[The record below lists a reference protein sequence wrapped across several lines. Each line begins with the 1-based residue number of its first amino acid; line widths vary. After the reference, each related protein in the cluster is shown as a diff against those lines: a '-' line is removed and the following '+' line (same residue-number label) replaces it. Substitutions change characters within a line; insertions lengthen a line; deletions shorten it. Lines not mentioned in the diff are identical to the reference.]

1 MPSPEPR
8 GGHEAAEIS
17 RRDGRGGGVADGG
30 ARAASRQAPR
40 IGFLGAGL
48 NAPQAIENYQAFLIR
63 LRELGFVDGQTV
75 VIERGLIDDPRGTF
89 VAAAELMR
97 SQPDLIVASGP
108 EASLQAVVG
117 ASRAIPVVMMA
128 INFDPIARGYVTS
141 LTRPGGN
148 ITGVVYRQL
157 ELAEKQVEI
166 LNQTFPERNRLAI
179 FFDAQSADQFGAAE
193 RSAKALKIET
203 LALKLENPPYDFA
216 AAFRSATA
224 GMAQMVLVLST
235 PHFVRHVTW
244 IAELAVEH
252 RLPTMFISRGYV
264 EAGGLMSYGADFPT
278 MYRKTAEYVA
288 KILKG
293 ERPADLPVEQ
303 ATKFETVVNLK
314 TAKTIG
320 VELPTSILLRA
331 DKVIE

>member
-1 MPSPEPR
+1 MKRREFITLLGGAAAAPLWPR
-8 GGHEAAEIS
+8 GVSAQ
-17 RRDGRGGGVADGG
+17 
-30 ARAASRQAPR
+30 QAGKIPR

-48 NAPQAIENYQAFLIR
+48 NAPQTIENYQAFLIR
-63 LRELGFVDGQTV
+63 LRELGFSDGQTM
-75 VIERGLIDDPRGTF
+75 VIERRPTDDPRGTF

-166 LNQTFPERNRLAI
+166 LKQTFPERKRLAI

-193 RSAKALKIET
+193 RSAKALKIEI

-224 GMAQMVLVLST
+224 GKAQVVLVLSS
-235 PHFVRHVTW
+235 PHFIRHGTW

-278 MYRKTAEYVA
+278 MYRRTAEYVA

-293 ERPADLPVEQ
+293 EKARRSADRAGQEVRDSRQPQDRQGDRRRTADLDS
-303 ATKFETVVNLK
+303 A
-314 TAKTIG
+314 AG
-320 VELPTSILLRA
+320 
-331 DKVIE
+331 

>member
-1 MPSPEPR
+1 M
-8 GGHEAAEIS
+8 
-17 RRDGRGGGVADGG
+17 RRRKFLGVMGG
-30 ARAASRQAPR
+30 AAAWPMLARAQQAGRPPR

-89 VAAAELMR
+89 VAAELMR
-97 SQPDLIVASGP
+97 SQPDLIVASGT

-278 MYRKTAEYVA
+278 MYRRTAEYVA

-293 ERPADLPVEQ
+293 EKPADLPVEQ

-314 TAKTIG
+314 TAKMIG

>member
-1 MPSPEPR
+1 
-8 GGHEAAEIS
+8 
-17 RRDGRGGGVADGG
+17 
-30 ARAASRQAPR
+30 
-40 IGFLGAGL
+40 
-48 NAPQAIENYQAFLIR
+48 
-63 LRELGFVDGQTV
+63 
-75 VIERGLIDDPRGTF
+75 
-89 VAAAELMR
+89 MR

-278 MYRKTAEYVA
+278 MYRRTAEYVA
-288 KILKG
+288 KISQG
-293 ERPADLPVEQ
+293 
-303 ATKFETVVNLK
+303 
-314 TAKTIG
+314 
-320 VELPTSILLRA
+320 
-331 DKVIE
+331 

>member
-1 MPSPEPR
+1 M
-8 GGHEAAEIS
+8 
-17 RRDGRGGGVADGG
+17 RRRKFLGVMGG
-30 ARAASRQAPR
+30 AAAWPMLARAQQAGRPPR

-89 VAAAELMR
+89 VAAELMR

-264 EAGGLMSYGADFPT
+264 EVGGLMSYGADFPT
-278 MYRKTAEYVA
+278 MYRRTAEYVA

-293 ERPADLPVEQ
+293 EKPADLPVEQ

-314 TAKTIG
+314 TAKMIG